1 MAPIVELKI
10 QTRFG
15 KLIKIKAT
23 VTKKN
28 KWTITKNAITTKE
41 SEDVEVTI

>member
-23 VTKKN
+23 VTKK
-28 KWTITKNAITTKE
+28 ISGRLQRMPSQLKNQRMLK
-41 SEDVEVTI
+41 